1 MSSFDCKQQLRHEI
15 VTNNSWL
22 QNTEEMVQF
31 LIQYFLIGNSKNTIS
46 LMQLKLQKLEQI
58 KEENLN

>member
-1 MSSFDCKQQLRHEI
+1 MSWFDCKQQLRHEI
-15 VTNNSWL
+15 VTNNSWF

-58 KEENLN
+58 KEEILN